1 MSENVSEIMSEKI
14 TDRWV
19 ISRNDNADMM
29 SGEEK
34 RFLMESTIF
43 TDLEKT
49 RLNRL
54 IQYMIK
60 FQSIN
65 SAKAADILD
74 IQQKTASRLL
84 AEAEKNHLLESEG
97 RTKNKIYRLKHVF

>member
-49 RLNRL
+49 FVEEN
-54 IQYMIK
+54 
-60 FQSIN
+60 F
-65 SAKAADILD
+65 
-74 IQQKTASRLL
+74 TV
-84 AEAEKNHLLESEG
+84 KNHPSVCGPL
-97 RTKNKIYRLKHVF
+97 

>member
-43 TDLEKT
+43 TELEKT

-65 SAKAADILD
+65 SAKA
-74 IQQKTASRLL
+74 
-84 AEAEKNHLLESEG
+84 EKNHLLESEG

>member
-1 MSENVSEIMSEKI
+1 MYYWIRPASLTVAADRDEIAELFDKF
-14 TDRWV
+14 
-19 ISRNDNADMM
+19 N
-29 SGEEK
+29 
-34 RFLMESTIF
+34 
-43 TDLEKT
+43 DLEKT

-65 SAKAADILD
+65 SAKA
-74 IQQKTASRLL
+74 
-84 AEAEKNHLLESEG
+84 EKNHLLESEG